1 MNNFNEWLSDTIGRA
16 RRPPRSFLEN
26 ISRVIKWAPVIW
38 RDRDW
43 DEHYLVV
50 ILQFKLQ
57 QMAELHMKHGV
68 TVDRYKTAQEILHAV
83 HLLERTK
90 MEDLDINNGFDLTKE
105 VELQAERRQ
114 EALNYIAKHM
124 NNWWD

>member
-1 MNNFNEWLSDTIGRA
+1 MNNFNEWLSDIVSRA
-16 RRPPRSFLEN
+16 TRPPRTVIRN
-26 ISRVIKWAPVIW
+26 IGRVIKWIPVIW

-43 DEHYLVV
+43 DEHYLVT
-50 ILQFKLQ
+50 ILQFKLE
-57 QMAELHMKHGV
+57 QMAMLHIKHGV
-68 TVDRYKTAQEILHAV
+68 TVDRYNTAQEILHAV

-90 MEDLDINNGFDLTKE
+90 MEDLDHEFDLLKE

-114 EALNYIAKHM
+114 EALDYIAKHM